1 MYPNHMTEKSEKRED
16 SQKSS
21 TISSSSLK
29 RGRGRPKGAK
39 NKPKS
44 LFVVTVAPTTAK
56 RRGRPK
62 GAKNKPKLVGD
73 VELVKFKPNHEE
85 PTQPKKRGRPCKPIS
100 SAVDAEDKEQKP
112 NSLDALEDH
121 PLNLAAKWLEKNM
134 HPNEMQ
140 YYRTRANKNSVSL
153 RYLMV
158 SDMLGFFNV
167 QNADICKQIKK
178 NNFIDR
184 VCNS

>member
-1 MYPNHMTEKSEKRED
+1 MYPNHMTEKLEKRED

-21 TISSSSLK
+21 TTSSSSEK
-29 RGRGRPKGAK
+29 KGRGRPKGAK
-39 NKPKS
+39 NKPKD
-44 LFVVTVAPTTAK
+44 LVVVKSTTEEPK

-62 GAKNKPKLVGD
+62 GAKNKPKLASLL
-73 VELVKFKPNHEE
+73 ELVKFKPNSEE
-85 PTQPKKRGRPCKPIS
+85 PPQKKKRGRPSRPASILAAPINEKPQPP
-100 SAVDAEDKEQKP
+100 AD
-112 NSLDALEDH
+112 SLDNH
-121 PLNLAAKWLEKNM
+121 PLSLAAKWLEKNM

-140 YYRTRANKNSVSL
+140 YYRTRANKNGVSL

-167 QNADICKQIKK
+167 QNSDICKQIKK